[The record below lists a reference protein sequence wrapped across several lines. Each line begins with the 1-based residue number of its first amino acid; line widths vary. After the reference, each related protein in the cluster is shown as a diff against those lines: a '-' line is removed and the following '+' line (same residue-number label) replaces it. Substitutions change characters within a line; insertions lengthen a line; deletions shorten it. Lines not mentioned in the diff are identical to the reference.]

1 LALRFPVPQR
11 YGDCRC
17 VSSLPLRRGAGFLG
31 SYVTAC
37 RRGARDRP
45 ILDGKF
51 TRGVALVLDMLAA
64 TGH

>member
-1 LALRFPVPQR
+1 M
-11 YGDCRC
+11 
-17 VSSLPLRRGAGFLG
+17 
-31 SYVTAC
+31 AC